1 MPTIIHR
8 ETNMPRLLCLLLFLS
23 AATLADTNPRILVLG
38 DSLSAGYGMPVEQGW
53 VTLLETRLLED
64 ALERRLPVLGI
75 CRGAQLLNV
84 VCGGKAYVIKFEF
97 DCRCWDRAPGNFP
110 DCEGDFVPVGE
121 KADGGAL
128 GFGASVDPN
137 GCVVITAPPG
147 CVITASAVK
156 ASHECCPSHTG
167 IGTKVYC
174 GCPVP

>member
-1 MPTIIHR
+1 VDKLTRR
-8 ETNMPRLLCLLLFLS
+8 ELLK
-23 AATLADTNPRILVLG
+23 
-38 DSLSAGYGMPVEQGW
+38 
-53 VTLLETRLLED
+53 
-64 ALERRLPVLGI
+64 
-75 CRGAQLLNV
+75 RGAAVGGTLVWATPVVQSLGARPAWAVYRPGVSYVALNV